1 MRKLLISLIAVLLG
15 SVMAAPTVNA
25 APSTGD
31 AKKACADIIEGR
43 AVYQS
48 VPDSPA
54 ESGAEVLAQMDLGA
68 RACKKVNYTMTVLES
83 ETDSTV
89 LATAE
94 GVPNRPTDDPNVV
107 PRVEFTA
114 KAPNRGPD
122 SDVCVVITT
131 TTKNGKVLDRAPDT
145 NCVLLLIDDNNPGLS
160 RWR

>member
-1 MRKLLISLIAVLLG
+1 MRKLIIALIAVLLG
-15 SVMAAPTVNA
+15 SVMAATPVNA

-31 AKKACADIIEGR
+31 AKKACADIIDGR

-48 VPDSPA
+48 VT
-54 ESGAEVLAQMDLGA
+54 EGTGEIGAEVLAQMDLGA
-68 RACKKVNYTMTVLES
+68 WACTKVRYTMTVLES

-107 PRVEFTA
+107 PRVEFVT
-114 KAPNRGPD
+114 KAPNTGPE
-122 SDVCVVITT
+122 SDVCLVITT
-131 TTKNGKVLDRAPDT
+131 TKMNGKVLDRAPDA
-145 NCVLLLIDDNNPGLS
+145 NCNLLRIDDDTPGFS

>member
-1 MRKLLISLIAVLLG
+1 MRKLLIALIAVLLG

-31 AKKACADIIEGR
+31 TKKACADIIDGR

-48 VPDSPA
+48 VLEAPS
-54 ESGAEVLAQMDLGA
+54 ETGAEVLAQMDLGA
-68 RACKKVNYTMTVLES
+68 WACSKVTYTMTVLES

-89 LATAE
+89 LATVE

-107 PRVEFTA
+107 PRVEFAA
-114 KAPNRGPD
+114 KAPNNGPE

-131 TTKNGKVLDRAPDT
+131 TKNNGKVLDRAPDT
-145 NCVLLLIDDNNPGLS
+145 NCVLLLIDDDNAGLS